1 MSTDPLAH
9 GAISSFNCAW
19 AGKPAWRALG
29 GSPKL
34 VGLSDCPT
42 EMSPVATPHEIAASA
57 NAPVAGTSVRFRS
70 LVLQP
75 AYRAVSSVMEQHILS
90 GELKPGTALPPE
102 QELAAQFGVN
112 RSTIRES
119 IRLLEQEGLLERH
132 QGRRLFV
139 VLPGLFDL
147 APRALRSLILH
158 QVTFEELWEVAI
170 VVEPEAARLAAQR
183 ADAADLRDIDDN
195 LAAAA
200 ETVGGEPDAARI
212 QRHWELDA
220 EFHALI
226 ARASKNRSLMMS
238 RESFSLLYRP
248 LATRLQQA
256 LPQSAARNLHAHRQ
270 IAAAVHARDEQRAHE
285 WTRKHLVDFRKG
297 FLQARLPMDA
307 PADGVP
313 EPARSR
319 QRVPER
325 ARGLMQTPA
334 SRSKAR

>member
-1 MSTDPLAH
+1 M
-9 GAISSFNCAW
+9 
-19 AGKPAWRALG
+19 RALNLPDG
-29 GSPKL
+29 IA
-34 VGLSDCPT
+34 
-42 EMSPVATPHEIAASA
+42 VATRAPIASA
-57 NAPVAGTSVRFRS
+57 SVRFRS
-70 LVLQP
+70 LARQP

-90 GELKPGTALPPE
+90 GELKSGTPLPPE

-112 RSTIRES
+112 RSTIREA
-119 IRLLEQEGLLERH
+119 IRLLEQEGLLERR

-147 APRALRSLILH
+147 APRALRSQILH
-158 QVTFEELWEVAI
+158 QVTFEELWEVAV
-170 VVEPEAARLAAQR
+170 VVEPEASRLAARR
-183 ADAADLRDIDDN
+183 ADAADLRDIDGN
-195 LAAAA
+195 LEATAA
-200 ETVGGEPDAARI
+200 TVGGTPDAACI

-248 LATRLQQA
+248 VATRLQQS

-270 IAAAVHARDEQRAHE
+270 IAAAVHGRDEQRAHE

-307 PADGVP
+307 PADRMAPP
-313 EPARSR
+313 ERAGQRAPAPVARSR
-319 QRVPER
+319 PR
-325 ARGLMQTPA
+325 
-334 SRSKAR
+334 

>member
-1 MSTDPLAH
+1 MALAGPLHEA
-9 GAISSFNCAW
+9 CW
-19 AGKPAWRALG
+19 TVR
-29 GSPKL
+29 
-34 VGLSDCPT
+34 LSDRNCPT
-42 EMSPVATPHEIAASA
+42 ETVGLVAAPDKTDVAIGAPLAGAS
-57 NAPVAGTSVRFRS
+57 VQFRS
-70 LVLQP
+70 LARQP

-90 GELKPGTALPPE
+90 GELKPGTPLPSE

-119 IRLLEQEGLLERH
+119 IRVLEQEGLLERH

-170 VVEPEAARLAAQR
+170 VVEPEASRLAARR
-183 ADAADLRDIDDN
+183 ADAADLREIDEN

-200 ETVGGEPDAARI
+200 ETVGGKTDAARI
-212 QRHWELDA
+212 RRHWELDA
-220 EFHALI
+220 AFHALI

-238 RESFSLLYRP
+238 RESFSLLYKP
-248 LATRLQQA
+248 LATRLQQV

-270 IAAAVHARDEQRAHE
+270 IAAAVHARDEQGAHE

-297 FLQARLPMDA
+297 FLQAHLPMDA

-313 EPARSR
+313 EPARSG
-319 QRVPER
+319 QRIAQR
-325 ARGLMQTPA
+325 ARARVRPQAGV
-334 SRSKAR
+334 SKTR

>member
-1 MSTDPLAH
+1 MHFPSGVLTAVGGLARESTH
-9 GAISSFNCAW
+9 GDRS
-19 AGKPAWRALG
+19 AGFLK
-29 GSPKL
+29 S

-42 EMSPVATPHEIAASA
+42 ETLGLATAPTPSADSAASA
-57 NAPVAGTSVRFRS
+57 SFAGASVRFRS
-70 LVLQP
+70 LARQP
-75 AYRAVSSVMEQHILS
+75 AYKAVSSVMEQHILS
-90 GELKPGTALPPE
+90 GELKPGTPLPSE
-102 QELAAQFGVN
+102 QDLATQFGVN

-147 APRALRSLILH
+147 APRAVRSLILH

-183 ADAADLRDIDDN
+183 ADETDLREIDDN
-195 LAAAA
+195 LAATAD
-200 ETVGGEPDAARI
+200 TVGGKPDASRI
-212 QRHWELDA
+212 RRHWELDA
-220 EFHALI
+220 AFHALI

-248 LATRLQQA
+248 LATLLQQS

-270 IAAAVHARDEQRAHE
+270 IAAALRGRDEQRAHE

-297 FLQARLPMDA
+297 FEQAGLPMDA
-307 PADGVP
+307 PAD
-313 EPARSR
+313 
-319 QRVPER
+319 RVPER
-325 ARGLMQTPA
+325 VQLRAP
-334 SRSKAR
+334 RSKAR

>member
-1 MSTDPLAH
+1 MSTVVHPAH
-9 GAISSFNCAW
+9 TASSRNHRRT
-19 AGKPAWRALG
+19 GNPAWRG
-29 GSPKL
+29 WCGPVES

-42 EMSPVATPHEIAASA
+42 ETVGLVATPDEIAATRASRS
-57 NAPVAGTSVRFRS
+57 GISVRFDS
-70 LVLQP
+70 LARQP

-90 GELKPGTALPPE
+90 GELKPGTPLPPE

-112 RSTIRES
+112 RSTIREA

-158 QVTFEELWEVAI
+158 QVTFEELWEVAV
-170 VVEPEAARLAAQR
+170 VVEPEASRLAAQR

-195 LAAAA
+195 LAAAE
-200 ETVGGEPDAARI
+200 ETVDGKPDAARI

-220 EFHALI
+220 AFHALV

-248 LATRLQQA
+248 VATRLQQA

-270 IAAAVHARDEQRAHE
+270 IAAALHAGDEQRAHE

-297 FLQARLPMDA
+297 FLQAHLPIDA
-307 PADGVP
+307 PADGMSDP
-313 EPARSR
+313 DGSR
-319 QRVPER
+319 QRPPER
-325 ARGLMQTPA
+325 ARGRTTTA
-334 SRSKAR
+334 ARSKAR